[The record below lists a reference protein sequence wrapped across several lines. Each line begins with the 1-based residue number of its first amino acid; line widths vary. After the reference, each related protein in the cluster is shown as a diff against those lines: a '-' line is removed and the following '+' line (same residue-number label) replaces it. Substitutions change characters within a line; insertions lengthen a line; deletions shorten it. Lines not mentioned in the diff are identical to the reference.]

1 MFSTEKSLLPSLLQ
15 REEPS
20 NTGAQQVPLC
30 GEGGFAFVSS
40 YTESSIVQACKKHVV
55 NVSPLFF
62 INKSAPRNFL
72 RGRWLDR
79 RCPRRQ
85 K

>member
-40 YTESSIVQACKKHVV
+40 YTESSIVQACRKHGIK
-55 NVSPLFF
+55 VSPLFF
-62 INKSAPRNFL
+62 LMKIASRPPQFFTRLPA
-72 RGRWLDR
+72 GSDVA
-79 RCPRRQ
+79 
-85 K
+85 